1 MTIYTLSDSV
11 EVFTL
16 FEEVFTLSFFKNV
29 GKYANLYG
37 KIGVYFSHFTIDV
50 VRRSKNFETRRTIQN
65 HIFNRYIP

>member
-1 MTIYTLSDSV
+1 V